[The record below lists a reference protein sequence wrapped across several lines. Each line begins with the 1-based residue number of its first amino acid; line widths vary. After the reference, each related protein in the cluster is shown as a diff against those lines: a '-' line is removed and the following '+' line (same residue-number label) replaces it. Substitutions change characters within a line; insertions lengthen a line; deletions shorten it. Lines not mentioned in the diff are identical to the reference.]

1 MHTLPLQLR
10 DGHLFID
17 LGGDLGG
24 QLWLLDTGA
33 PTSFGASRS
42 LAIAGE
48 RFELDADYLGLT
60 PESLSQF
67 IGVPCV
73 GLLGADVL
81 GRFDHIFDTAAGK
94 LTLSTAELSHTG
106 QQVRLDEV
114 MGIPIVTAQIG
125 GRAYRMFFDTG
136 AQISYLQSDALK
148 TFPAAGSV
156 TDFYPGVGEF
166 ETDTHDVQVSLEGVP
181 FTLRCGTLPGLLGM
195 SLAMA
200 GTEGIVGNAILSE
213 RIVGYFP
220 RRGVMVL

>member
-10 DGHLFID
+10 DGHLFVD
-17 LGGDLGG
+17 LCGDLGG

-213 RIVGYFP
+213 RIVGYFT